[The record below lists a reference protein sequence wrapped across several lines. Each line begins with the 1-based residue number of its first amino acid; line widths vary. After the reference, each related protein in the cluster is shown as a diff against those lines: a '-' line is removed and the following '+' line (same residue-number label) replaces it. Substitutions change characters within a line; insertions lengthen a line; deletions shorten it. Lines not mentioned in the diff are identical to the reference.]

1 MVIPSESQLDFREW
15 GDEWND
21 VSTSSKHCL
30 SGFLRQRISGYIR
43 IHSFW
48 ILLTTS
54 FIHPY
59 TSQSLNQPFK
69 QTQPQALLNYQ
80 EEIHDSFSS
89 WSSGGVCVLDRH
101 FLLLVYICSLHLVNI
116 IFRRRIQGCA
126 SRGLSRRKY
135 QSWGKVFPWGH
146 CGCRCLWGLQE
157 IRKSPKGW
165 RSVGR
170 NGIDEL
176 KVVDW

>member
-1 MVIPSESQLDFREW
+1 MKWCLDVIKALPVRFFETDDQWIYQDSF
-15 GDEWND
+15 
-21 VSTSSKHCL
+21 
-30 SGFLRQRISGYIR
+30 FLN
-43 IHSFW
+43 
-48 ILLTTS
+48 
-54 FIHPY
+54 FIDHIFHPP
-59 TSQSLNQPFK
+59 SLNQAFK

-89 WSSGGVCVLDRH
+89 WSSGGVCVLHRH

-126 SRGLSRRKY
+126 SRGLWRRKY
-135 QSWGKVFPWGH
+135 QSRGKVFPWGH

-157 IRKSPKGW
+157 IRRSPKEW